1 MKREANAAGA
11 AILEAAGAV
20 PCYSLLIEWDNE
32 DRIYVATV
40 PELPGCQTHG
50 ATYAEAAAKGAE
62 LIGEWV
68 AVLRDSGLPVPPA
81 RHWQP
86 SAA

>member
-1 MKREANAAGA
+1 MNREADAAGA
-11 AILEAAGAV
+11 AILEAAGSI
-20 PCYSLLIEWDNE
+20 PHYSLLIEWDDE
-32 DRIYVATV
+32 DRIYIATV

-50 ATYAEAAAKGAE
+50 ATYAEAAAKAAD

-68 AVLRDSGLPVPPA
+68 AVLRDSGLPVPAA
-81 RHWQP
+81 RHWEP